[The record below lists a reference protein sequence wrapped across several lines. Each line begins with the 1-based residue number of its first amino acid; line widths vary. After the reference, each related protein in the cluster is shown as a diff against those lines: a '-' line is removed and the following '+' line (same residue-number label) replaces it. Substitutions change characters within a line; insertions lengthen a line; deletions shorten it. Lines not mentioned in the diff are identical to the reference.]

1 MAKKQTKE
9 LIKKPDFLIVFVET
23 AYIFIK
29 NNLRNFIIG
38 IVIFFVAALSV
49 YGYTVYS
56 SKQEEK
62 AQSTLFQGIRSFE
75 EYSQTGKQESLTNA
89 ENVFQTLIKEKRGK
103 AYQIARLYLATI
115 YTMQGKTEEA
125 RALYR
130 EIMKNSPDTILK
142 TLAEQALQGLE
153 KKIAHL

>member
-9 LIKKPDFLIVFVET
+9 LIKKPDFLIVFIET

-29 NNLRNFIIG
+29 NNLRNFMIG

-130 EIMKNSPDTILK
+130 EVMKNSPDTILK

-153 KKIAHL
+153 KK

>member
-125 RALYR
+125 KALYR

-153 KKIAHL
+153 KK

>member
-38 IVIFFVAALSV
+38 IVIFFVAAFSV

-153 KKIAHL
+153 KK

>member
-9 LIKKPDFLIVFVET
+9 LIKKPDFLIKFIET
-23 AYIFIK
+23 AYVFIK

-49 YGYTVYS
+49 YGYTMYS

-62 AQSTLFQGIRSFE
+62 AQATLFQGIRSFE
-75 EYSQTGKQESLTNA
+75 EYSETGKQESLTNA
-89 ENVFQTLIKEKRGK
+89 ENVFQALVKEKRGK

-115 YTMQGKTEEA
+115 YTMQGKAEEA
-125 RALYR
+125 KALYQ

-142 TLAEQALQGLE
+142 TLAEQALQNLE
-153 KKIAHL
+153 KK

>member
-1 MAKKQTKE
+1 MAKKQTKQ

-29 NNLRNFIIG
+29 NNLRNFIVG

-49 YGYTVYS
+49 YGYTVYT

-153 KKIAHL
+153 KK

>member
-115 YTMQGKTEEA
+115 YTMQGKTEDA
-125 RALYR
+125 RALYQ

-153 KKIAHL
+153 KK

>member
-103 AYQIARLYLATI
+103 AYQIAKLYLATI

-153 KKIAHL
+153 KK

>member
-130 EIMKNSPDTILK
+130 EVMKNSPDTILK

-153 KKIAHL
+153 KK

>member
-130 EIMKNSPDTILK
+130 EIMKK
-142 TLAEQALQGLE
+142 TLQIRSS
-153 KKIAHL
+153 KHLPSKPFKA

>member
-38 IVIFFVAALSV
+38 LVIFFVAALSV
-49 YGYTVYS
+49 YGYTFYS

-153 KKIAHL
+153 KK